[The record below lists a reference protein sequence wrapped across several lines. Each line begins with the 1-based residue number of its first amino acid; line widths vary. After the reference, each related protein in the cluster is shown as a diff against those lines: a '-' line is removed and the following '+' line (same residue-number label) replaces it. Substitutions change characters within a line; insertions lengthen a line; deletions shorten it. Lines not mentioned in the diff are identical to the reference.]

1 MPAQTQGLPLP
12 NTNYWL
18 EVWRTADESTTGSL
32 GAACALGPAMEQ
44 IRSVRERER
53 AYVYGGGGK
62 RASLL
67 LARSVCGST
76 EAVTPDSG
84 GGRSTRRAAN
94 DHRVPTSTSLLSGED
109 EIRPTHSIYDNNNG
123 ESVPIPHISGLTA
136 IVRQWETQAAVVAA
150 SNGYM
155 GCRRRLVWCDS
166 NESLDDE
173 DGSDEGDAMPMI
185 KETARPKHSG
195 RTFHFEYSSARDNS
209 HKNDEECFEVEE
221 DEDEGDDVGDTK
233 HFGEEGYLACVPG
246 DVLQNRFAL
255 VCQLGRGRSS
265 CVWLAV
271 DLYQCT
277 VSRSQLICE
286 LDEHHTH
293 KHFSTL
299 DQPFLVAIK
308 VFRCGSMYEERAQRE
323 ALMLTYIREFKNA
336 VRLQRHVSIPCHGVE
351 SRKISTVNSLS
362 AASTGDGLPAIF
374 FGCGCYFESGFQS
387 NSEEKTRAFA
397 AGHLSSMR
405 DRFTH
410 QGTFGV
416 HHCIVMDVMKASL
429 DTVISECGPGGALVS
444 AASSIIRSV
453 LESLALLATMH
464 ILHTDIK
471 PANIFFVDC
480 EADARSGLKTFF
492 TEHVGD
498 SVSTGPKLPASRDRE
513 STTCSSRTGAGGSPV
528 VSPQPFLNIVGT
540 PRTGRSRS
548 TCNTAC
554 EMFKG
559 AGPSWARANSP
570 YAIQL
575 VDFDHAMML
584 PPCSSQG
591 HGAILKDGSTSC
603 RKFRETVE
611 DEAVPNANTNSLPIG
626 DSCSSLSMSGIDSSG
641 AKGGSS
647 SFELSRHFAFSLR
660 LPSSSVCT
668 TSLVDDLE
676 RDLLSRQC
684 YKRGVSLQSR
694 EYRSPEII
702 LGKDYNATLD
712 IWSVACIAFEL
723 VFGRLLFDCVRDFME
738 ASEREEQQQQART
751 PKEQEQNPSIA
762 DEFQGTNEAGS
773 ASVEHDNERGDEDF
787 WCRAGHF
794 DAREKNIDVYHLR
807 SMIFLLG
814 PPAPRYIL
822 ATPLGEYVRDFFDSH
837 GRFIFLSKSE
847 QMLLY
852 CNDSNEMKS
861 FFSCACSGG
870 DASEQ
875 FSEVAH
881 KAKSVDVSLNGGTAE
896 RHVSTVQCCCRGVT
910 PAWMR
915 LRKQIQQR
923 LGKEEGTAFE
933 DFLRR
938 CLQWNPEERRGAH
951 ALLRAPWV
959 AAAEDAT
966 LGSVA

>member
-1 MPAQTQGLPLP
+1 MPARTQGLPLP
-12 NTNYWL
+12 NMNWL

-32 GAACALGPAMEQ
+32 GVACALGPAMEQ
-44 IRSVRERER
+44 IRWVREQEK
-53 AYVYGGGGK
+53 ACVYSGGGK
-62 RASLL
+62 RASLS
-67 LARSVCGST
+67 LARSMCGST

-84 GGRSTRRAAN
+84 HGRSTRRAAN
-94 DHRVPTSTSLLSGED
+94 DHRMPTSTFLLSGED
-109 EIRPTHSIYDNNNG
+109 EISPIHSTCDNNNG
-123 ESVPIPHISGLTA
+123 ESPPVPRISGFPT

-150 SNGYM
+150 SIGHM

-166 NESLDDE
+166 SESLDDE
-173 DGSDEGDAMPMI
+173 DGSDEGDTLPMI

-195 RTFHFEYSSARDNS
+195 GASHFEYSSARDDS
-209 HKNDEECFEVEE
+209 HKNDEECFEAEDEE
-221 DEDEGDDVGDTK
+221 DEEDDVGDLK
-233 HFGEEGYLACVPG
+233 YFGEECYLACVPG

-255 VCQLGRGRSS
+255 VRQLGRGRSS

-286 LDEHHTH
+286 LDEDHMH

-299 DQPFLVAIK
+299 GQPFLVAIK
-308 VFRCGSMYEERAQRE
+308 VFRCGSMYEELAQRE
-323 ALMLTYIREFKNA
+323 ALVLTYIREFKNA
-336 VRLQRHVSIPCHGVE
+336 VWLQRHVSIPCHGVE
-351 SRKISTVNSLS
+351 SRKMSTVNSLS
-362 AASTGDGLPAIF
+362 AAPTGDGLPALF
-374 FGCGCYFESGFQS
+374 SGCGCYFERDFRG
-387 NSEEKTRAFA
+387 NSREKARTFT

-429 DTVISECGPGGALVS
+429 DTVISESGPGGILVS

-453 LESLALLATMH
+453 LESLALLETMH

-471 PANIFFVDC
+471 PANILFLDC
-480 EADARSGLKTFF
+480 EADAKSGLKTFF
-492 TEHVGD
+492 TEYLGD
-498 SVSTGPKLPASRDRE
+498 SVSSGSKLPASHDRE
-513 STTCSSRTGAGGSPV
+513 STTYYSRTGVGGSPI
-528 VSPQPFLNIVGT
+528 VSPRPFSNIVGT
-540 PRTGRSRS
+540 PCAERCRS
-548 TCNTAC
+548 TCNAAR
-554 EMFKG
+554 EIFKG

-570 YAIQL
+570 YVVQL

-591 HGAILKDGSTSC
+591 YGAVLRDESASC

-611 DEAVPNANTNSLPIG
+611 DEAVPNADTSSPTVG
-626 DSCSSLSMSGIDSSG
+626 DSCSSLSVSEIHSPQG
-641 AKGGSS
+641 KGGSS
-647 SFELSRHFAFSLR
+647 GFGLSRQFAFSLS
-660 LPSSSVCT
+660 LPFSSMCT
-668 TSLVDDLE
+668 TSLVDELE
-676 RDLLSRQC
+676 RDILSRQC
-684 YKRGVSLQSR
+684 YKRGVLLQSR

-723 VFGRLLFDCVRDFME
+723 VFGRLLFDSVRDFME
-738 ASEREEQQQQART
+738 ASEREEQQQART

-762 DEFQGTNEAGS
+762 DEFKGTNEAGS
-773 ASVEHDNERGDEDF
+773 VSMGYDNERGAQDF
-787 WCRAGHF
+787 WCGAGHF
-794 DAREKNIDVYHLR
+794 DAREKNIDVHHLR
-807 SMIFLLG
+807 SIILLLG
-814 PPAPRYIL
+814 APAPRYIL

-852 CNDSNEMKS
+852 CNDSNETNS
-861 FFSCACSGG
+861 RFSCACSGG
-870 DASEQ
+870 DTSEQ
-875 FSEVAH
+875 FSEAAH
-881 KAKSVDVSLNGGTAE
+881 EAKSVDASLTGGNTERRVSA
-896 RHVSTVQCCCRGVT
+896 VQCRCRRVT
-910 PAWMR
+910 PAWRR
-915 LRKQIQQR
+915 LREQIQQR

-938 CLQWNPEERRGAH
+938 CLRWNPEERRGAH

-966 LGSVA
+966 PGNVV